1 MTSLYWIACT
11 LARAVF
17 SANSGGIEVINPEK
31 RIHSGGAIVAAN
43 HASYLDPAI
52 VASAYRRELS
62 FLARSTLFKGLGG
75 WLYPK
80 LNAFPLEREQADLSS
95 MRSILRKLKNG
106 NRVLMF
112 PEGTR
117 TTDGNLQPAKAGIG
131 LLVAKSKVPVQPVR
145 IFGAYESWPRGGTYR
160 PHRIRVV
167 IGDPV
172 KFAEEDR
179 KGKSREGYQRI
190 ADQLMKAIGDLTPE
204 GSGSREIRRA
214 R

>member
-1 MTSLYWIACT
+1 MNTVYWIA
-11 LARAVF
+11 RALTKAII

-31 RIHSGGAIVAAN
+31 RIHSGAAILVSN
-43 HASYLDPAI
+43 HASYLDPPI
-52 VASAYRRELS
+52 VAIGYNREIS
-62 FLARSTLFKGLGG
+62 ILARSTLFKGVGG

-80 LNAFPLEREQADLSS
+80 LNAFPIDREQADLSS
-95 MRSILRKLKNG
+95 IRSILRKLKNG

-117 TTDGNLQPAKAGIG
+117 TTDGKLQEAKAGIG

-145 IFGAYESWPRGGTYR
+145 IFGAYESLPRGGDYR
-160 PHRIRVV
+160 PHRIRLV

-172 KFAEEDR
+172 NFSKEDI

-190 ADQLMKAIGDLTPE
+190 ADQLMKAIADLTPE
-204 GSGSREIRRA
+204 G
-214 R
+214 